1 LIPCTGDRMRS
12 VILLALASFVLS
24 ESAVAQRVPAPT
36 PEMLALEAKLLTRVG
51 PETRAWIKKEAARQ
65 NASRVDYETGTTHAV
80 RLNPNLRKL
89 PDGNI
94 EAITFLVLM
103 EAANSAQDDVKG
115 IMARVKAINVEKTSL
130 RDSITKKNLA
140 DSRARAK
147 RRLDSMSEMG
157 EMESLR
163 LQMAMDRLSKL
174 MSTLSNLLKKA
185 SETATGIT
193 QNIK

>member
-1 LIPCTGDRMRS
+1 MRS
-12 VILLALASFVLS
+12 VILLTLASFVLS

-51 PETRAWIKKEAARQ
+51 PETRAWIKEEAARQ
-65 NASRVDYETGTTHAV
+65 NASRVDYETGTTRAV

-103 EAANSAQDDVKG
+103 EAATSAQDDLKG
-115 IMARVKAINVEKTSL
+115 IMARVKAINDAKASL
-130 RDSITKKNLA
+130 RDSINKKNLA